1 MRYLKSL
8 TRWWVPP
15 AFDGWQAVTRQAY
28 FVNLVLNGLLLVS
41 VAIFVG
47 NEIGAKTPFAVKAIN
62 ALAILLLL
70 PCYVLLRQR
79 RIAMVQMWLLSVVF
93 ICVTAGIAA
102 LGSVRAPITSVYLAG
117 VIICG
122 LLFDRKGV
130 LISTAICS
138 LSVLGLIWAE
148 NAGLLATPN
157 TRVGIPQWVT
167 YTVMFG
173 FTGSLIQS
181 INRVSKDALLRA
193 ESELVQRK
201 KSEES
206 LHIANRA
213 LIQRVREVEQL
224 QQELRELSHRDGLT
238 GLYNRRYLI
247 DAVSR
252 ELTLAERNKIPM
264 SLVMLDVDHFKSI
277 NDNQGHQSGDAVLV
291 QLAKLLANMARSS
304 DIVCRYGGEEFL
316 LVLTGASLETAMAR
330 ADGIRV
336 ACEAQMINFQGHSLK
351 VTVSAG
357 VAVFPE
363 HGRTLNELLQG
374 ADQALYQA
382 KRNGRNCTVAWTGD
396 PSMVSTISP

>member
-8 TRWWVPP
+8 TRWWAPP
-15 AFDGWQAVTRQAY
+15 AFDGRQAVTRQTY

-138 LSVLGLIWAE
+138 LSVLGLIGAE
-148 NAGLLATPN
+148 NAGLLAVPN

-206 LHIANRA
+206 LHIANQA

-277 NDNQGHQSGDAVLV
+277 NDTQGHQSGDAVLV

-336 ACEAQMINFQGHSLK
+336 ACEAQMINFQGNSLK

-363 HGRTLNELLQG
+363 HGRTLNELLQR

-382 KRNGRNCTVAWTGD
+382 KRNGRNCMVAWTGD

>member
-8 TRWWVPP
+8 TRWWAPP
-15 AFDGWQAVTRQAY
+15 AFDGRQAVTRQTY

-138 LSVLGLIWAE
+138 LSVLGLIGAE
-148 NAGLLATPN
+148 NAGLLAAPN

-206 LHIANRA
+206 LHIANQA

-277 NDNQGHQSGDAVLV
+277 NDTQGHQSGDAVLV

-336 ACEAQMINFQGHSLK
+336 ACEAQMINFQGNSLK

-363 HGRTLNELLQG
+363 HGRTLNELLQR

-382 KRNGRNCTVAWTGD
+382 KRNGRNCMVAWTGD